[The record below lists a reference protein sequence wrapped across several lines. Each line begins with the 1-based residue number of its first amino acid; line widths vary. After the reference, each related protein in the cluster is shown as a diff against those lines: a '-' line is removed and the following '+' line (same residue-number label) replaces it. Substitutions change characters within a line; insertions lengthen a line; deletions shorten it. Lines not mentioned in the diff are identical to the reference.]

1 MTEKTKEQERIEII
15 LKAAIDD
22 DAVAAGVVCLRILE
36 GGKVELSAAVSDESL
51 KDLHTLLD
59 LAARA
64 LVAAAQNPDARKQ
77 LEHIAAN
84 AALEK

>member
-1 MTEKTKEQERIEII
+1 MTEKTKEQERIEIV

-22 DAVAAGVVCLRILE
+22 DAVAAGVVCLRIME
-36 GGKVELSAAVSDESL
+36 GGKVELSAAVSDDSL
-51 KDLHTLLD
+51 KDLHSLLD

-64 LVAAAQNPDARKQ
+64 IVAAAQNPDARKQ

-84 AALEK
+84 AVLAN

>member
-22 DAVAAGVVCLRILE
+22 NAVAAGVVCLRILE

-51 KDLHTLLD
+51 KDLHALLD

-64 LVAAAQNPDARKQ
+64 IVASAQNPEVYKQ
-77 LEHIAAN
+77 LEQIATN
-84 AALEK
+84 AALAK

>member
-1 MTEKTKEQERIEII
+1 MTEKTKEQERIEIV

-22 DAVAAGVVCLRILE
+22 DAVAAGVVCLRIME
-36 GGKVELSAAVSDESL
+36 GGKVELSAAVSDDSL
-51 KDLHTLLD
+51 KDLHSLLD

-64 LVAAAQNPDARKQ
+64 IVAAAQSPDARKQ

-84 AALEK
+84 AALAN

>member
-22 DAVAAGVVCLRILE
+22 DAVAAGMVCLRILE

-64 LVAAAQNPDARKQ
+64 VVAAAQNQEVYKQ
-77 LEHIAAN
+77 LEQIAAN

>member
-1 MTEKTKEQERIEII
+1 MTEKTKEQERIEIV

-51 KDLHTLLD
+51 KDLHALLD

-64 LVAAAQNPDARKQ
+64 VVASAQNLEVYKQ
-77 LEHIAAN
+77 LEQIAAN
-84 AALEK
+84 AALAK

>member
-1 MTEKTKEQERIEII
+1 MTEKTKEQERIEIV

-51 KDLHTLLD
+51 KDLHILLD

-64 LVAAAQNPDARKQ
+64 FVAAAQNPDARKQ

-84 AALEK
+84 AALTS